1 MLRKTT
7 LALLAT
13 AALATAALA
22 PTSASA
28 WTWWDGSR
36 GWYGWDSRYYYH
48 PANTYADEV
57 AYCARRYHSYDP
69 ASGTYLGND
78 GFRHYCP

>member
-1 MLRKTT
+1 MLRKIA
-7 LALLAT
+7 LAFAAT

-28 WTWWDGSR
+28 WTWWDGP
-36 GWYGWDSRYYYH
+36 GWYSWGSRYYYY
-48 PANTYADEV
+48 PAHSFADTV

-69 ASGTYLGND
+69 ASGTFLGND
-78 GFRHYCP
+78 GARHYCP